1 MESSNTV
8 TPVNLMTSSGQIV
21 YRKVDGQVV
30 WYGFQFEPSDKFK
43 EFMRQ
48 DVRSRL
54 ELDEVNRELE
64 AHAQE
69 QTALKFGKGSSEI
82 PRFNVPLET
91 RSWVIGEVIAEA
103 YLQNNYKIEW
113 PWTQDMIFEY
123 QTQAS
128 PGQTLL
134 DLLRKRTEQNSYLE
148 R

>member
-69 QTALKFGKGSSEI
+69 QTAL
-82 PRFNVPLET
+82 
-91 RSWVIGEVIAEA
+91 
-103 YLQNNYKIEW
+103 
-113 PWTQDMIFEY
+113 
-123 QTQAS
+123 
-128 PGQTLL
+128 
-134 DLLRKRTEQNSYLE
+134 
-148 R
+148 